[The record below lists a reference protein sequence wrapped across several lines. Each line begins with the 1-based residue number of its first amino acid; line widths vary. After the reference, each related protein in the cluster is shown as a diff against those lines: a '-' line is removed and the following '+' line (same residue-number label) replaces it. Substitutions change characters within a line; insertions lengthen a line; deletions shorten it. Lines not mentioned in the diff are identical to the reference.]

1 MDETE
6 QQLIAAV
13 RARPT
18 DPMARLVY
26 ADWLDEQ
33 GEPGKAEYLRLLHE
47 SERIWLR
54 LAELRP
60 QVPPQWVLSVHPWCR
75 VVLERVHPGRTLD
88 AIRLIRE
95 FTEFSLT
102 AAKTASETPGTVLRS
117 DLSLDAARI
126 IVKAFE
132 EVAVLQ
138 IEPAH

>member
-6 QQLIAAV
+6 VQLLAAV
-13 RARPT
+13 RARLT
-18 DPMARLVY
+18 DSMARLVY

-33 GEPGKAEYLRLLHE
+33 GESEKAEYLRLLHE

-60 QVPPQWVLSVHPWCR
+60 QVPREWVLSVHPWCR
-75 VVLERVHPGRTLD
+75 VVLERVHPGRKID

-95 FTEFSLT
+95 FTGLGLAET
-102 AAKTASETPGTVLRS
+102 AAVVETTGTVLRS
-117 DLSLDAARI
+117 DLSLDAART